1 MSVWGLGTGQSRSTA
16 VGGTALYFA
25 LLWKQ
30 TRRDRIIF
38 FVKVFAGLFLGGIAL
53 AWVMYPFPLR

>member
-1 MSVWGLGTGQSRSTA
+1 MSLLRNHIVLMFIYAVATGI
-16 VGGTALYFA
+16 YFA
-25 LLWKQ
+25 LLWKS

-38 FVKVFAGLFLGGIAL
+38 FVKVFVGLFIGGIAL